1 MAPQVPSCLFNL
13 LEQNGFKPFLVDF
26 IPVQN
31 FHTRYPRDL
40 LSGKYRGAIHA
51 FCDFKKTLGTPAE
64 NRRKHVEGK
73 GCELPDFQDV
83 ETGQPGSGNFTHA
96 GKKIHRQRRKERFFI
111 AGEDKTQVSRA
122 DTICGNLAY
131 QLVRSK
137 SDPCTKPHF
146 PVQVLFHPAGQV
158 RSWSPEAVGTGNIY
172 EITSRVAPFYQRRK
186 DPEFPD
192 YVPVFFPVMIKIR
205 RHYMNPA
212 AQAASPAKRQ
222 ALPDALFSG
231 IAVYTLDN
239 GSLASLRQNEG
250 APLQFRLPQFL
261 DCRIKIGNSEMNYIP
276 EHKFRLD
283 RWDMSYRG

>member
-13 LEQNGFKPFLVDF
+13 LEQNGFKPSVDF

-40 LSGKYRGAIHA
+40 LRGKYRGVIHA

-64 NRRKHVEGK
+64 NRRKHIEGK
-73 GCELPDFQDV
+73 GCELPDFRMLKPASLEV
-83 ETGQPGSGNFTHA
+83 VTSPTPGRRSTGRGEKKDFVA
-96 GKKIHRQRRKERFFI
+96 GKDI
-111 AGEDKTQVSRA
+111 TQVSRA
-122 DTICGNLAY
+122 DAICGNLAY

-137 SDPCTKPHF
+137 SDPRAKPHF
-146 PVQVLFHPAGQV
+146 PVQILFHPAGQV
-158 RSWSPEAVGTGNIY
+158 RSRSPEAVGTGNIY
-172 EITSRVAPFYQRRK
+172 EITSRVTPFYERRK

-192 YVPVFFPVMIKIR
+192 YVPVFFPVTIKIR
-205 RHYMNPA
+205 RHYMKPA
-212 AQAASPAKRQ
+212 AQAASPVKRQ

-231 IAVYTLDN
+231 IAVYALDN
-239 GSLASLRQNEG
+239 GSLAPLRQNER

-261 DCRIKIGNSEMNYIP
+261 DCRIKIGNPEMNYIP